1 LVEYKFDEK
10 LLDSENFIAEI
21 AQIFKTAYPFNK
33 FLNYTVD
40 EVLL

>member
-10 LLDSENFIAEI
+10 LLDSEDFIEKI
-21 AQIFKTAYPFNK
+21 TNVFRIAYPFNK

-40 EVLL
+40 EVI